1 MWMHTF
7 TTQTQLKPSF
17 YCLVPLSKQNAFYR
31 STYASPYSFS
41 FCLCYDMIWH
51 KCFYAIYLHNFFISF
66 AGPQCESRMLH
77 IPYKPLSQRMIE
89 EPFWLGLITVF
100 VVMGV
105 IGLIWCLKRHFPE
118 KLEKFLSEDLERN
131 RGISWGKLIIST
143 TKIAQKN
150 LAKIQV
156 KNI

>member
-1 MWMHTF
+1 M
-7 TTQTQLKPSF
+7 
-17 YCLVPLSKQNAFYR
+17 R
-31 STYASPYSFS
+31 
-41 FCLCYDMIWH
+41 
-51 KCFYAIYLHNFFISF
+51 YLHNFFISF

-143 TKIAQKN
+143 REKKHKKLQYSSQKYITQIYIFSN
-150 LAKIQV
+150 VMAIILQQ
-156 KNI
+156 